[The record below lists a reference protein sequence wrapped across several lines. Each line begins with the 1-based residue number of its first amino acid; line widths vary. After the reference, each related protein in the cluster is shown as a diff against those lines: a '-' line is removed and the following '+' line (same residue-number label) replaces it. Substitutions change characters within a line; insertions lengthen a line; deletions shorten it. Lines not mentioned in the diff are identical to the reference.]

1 MSEPILPISHL
12 ELLFFWRFG
21 DDRAAAFRP
30 GGSLAAELSE
40 WPVACLIGDTLFT
53 HAGLSLSVAFRLDSA
68 VRDAARWLLE
78 VRIKPPLPF
87 SRHSPAI
94 LPPFSRHS
102 PAIFP
107 AHTHGIT
114 PPFTEHVRFIFLTI
128 SLGRDEASSHSGT
141 QARIQVTGLVA
152 GALAP
157 TR

>member
-87 SRHSPAI
+87 SRHFPSTHTWHHPSLHRTCPIHLLDDSP
-94 LPPFSRHS
+94 
-102 PAIFP
+102 
-107 AHTHGIT
+107 
-114 PPFTEHVRFIFLTI
+114 
-128 SLGRDEASSHSGT
+128 LGRDEASSHSGT